1 MRPIAVVLGPNTLVR
16 EGLARILRVAN
27 FRVLTS
33 ASDFDNALLSSLLR
47 PESVLLVVH
56 LDHDVDHAVKLIEL
70 FKERQPN
77 GRVAVL
83 ADRCDPSHVVSV
95 LRAQANAFFVRDTT
109 LDAFIKSLELVML
122 GEIILPGEILPL
134 IVGPADEKWTP
145 AHQRNTA
152 VLADAARELS
162 VGERRVLRCLVD
174 GDPNKLIARKC
185 DITEATVK
193 VHVQAILQKIRVR
206 NRTQAAIWALNNSV
220 LSSSADSAEAT
231 GANSA
236 TNGAPARYPPRPP
249 WDG

>member
-1 MRPIAVVLGPNTLVR
+1 M
-16 EGLARILRVAN
+16 LASV
-27 FRVLTS
+27 
-33 ASDFDNALLSSLLR
+33 SDFDDTLLSSLLR
-47 PESVLLVVH
+47 SESVLLMVH
-56 LDHDVDHAVKLIEL
+56 LDDEVDRVVKQIEL
-70 FKERQPN
+70 FKERQPA

-83 ADRCDPSHVVSV
+83 ADRCEPGHVVSV
-95 LRAQANAFFVRDTT
+95 LRAQANAYFVRDTT

-134 IVGPADEKWTP
+134 IVGPTEDKRTP

-152 VLADAARELS
+152 ILANAARELS
-162 VGERRVLRCLVD
+162 VGERRILRCLVD

-206 NRTQAAIWALNNSV
+206 NRTQAAIWALSNSV
-220 LSSSADSAEAT
+220 LSSSADDGEAT

-236 TNGAPARYPPRPP
+236 TNGAPVRYPPRPP
-249 WDG
+249 WGG